1 MARTKKKYFF
11 TRTFCYIFLKKNICF
26 KHIACGY
33 SLVFSYFKMARLT
46 KFNTFPNFSKMYYIF
61 GKHFFFKH
69 IACGYSLVLSHQGL
83 SDIKVDLSIPKCV
96 CRFVRKNCKLKKSQI
111 ICAKRKSFLIKQNM
125 WNHGNF
131 CTKINFWLMKCSS
144 ILRILLSS
152 PFDFSPNSFGAQK
165 PSDEIIQ

>member
-1 MARTKKKYFF
+1 MFCFPNTQHVGTPCSCPSSRTIRWQGKKSLFLKCSKKIGILFGKYFYLCTQHVGTPQSCPIEDFQMARTKKKYFF

-61 GKHFFFKH
+61 GKYFFFKH

-96 CRFVRKNCKLKKSQI
+96 CRFVRKNCK
-111 ICAKRKSFLIKQNM
+111 
-125 WNHGNF
+125 
-131 CTKINFWLMKCSS
+131 
-144 ILRILLSS
+144 
-152 PFDFSPNSFGAQK
+152 
-165 PSDEIIQ
+165 